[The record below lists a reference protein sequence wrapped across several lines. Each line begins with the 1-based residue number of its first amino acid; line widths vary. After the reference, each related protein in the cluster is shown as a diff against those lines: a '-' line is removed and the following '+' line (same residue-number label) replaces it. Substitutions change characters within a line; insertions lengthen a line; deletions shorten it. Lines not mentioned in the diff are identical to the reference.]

1 MIKAGVIQTKRYDS
15 NRQGIEY
22 TSKILRKLAKKE
34 TDLVCLPEQWLVENK
49 ISDFDTQFAEFK
61 KISKDHG
68 MTIVAGAFYEK
79 QGHRF
84 SITAPV
90 IDDGEIIGRQ
100 EKIHPFGYERGLIRP
115 SSVARVFKTK
125 VRFGIVICYDM
136 VFSGVVE
143 SMAKKGADIILAPS
157 RIVRSGIRPWH
168 IYVQARSLENRIPI
182 VAANVLNVKF
192 GGQSIIVDLVDKDD
206 VMIPK
211 IYKLSDITPSRVAS
225 FNLSKYRKSRFQ
237 RYQDKKSFS

>member
-15 NRQGIEY
+15 NIQGIEY
-22 TSKILRKLAKKE
+22 TSKILLKLAKKE
-34 TDLVCLPEQWLVENK
+34 IDLVCLPEQWLVENK

-61 KISKDHG
+61 KISKDYD

-79 QGHRF
+79 QGHRL

-90 IDDGEIIGRQ
+90 IYGGEIIGKQ
-100 EKIHPFGYERGLIRP
+100 EKIHPFGYERELIRP
-115 SSVARVFKTK
+115 SPVVRVFKTK

-143 SMAKKGADIILAPS
+143 TMAKKGADIILAPS
-157 RIVRSGIRPWH
+157 RIVRRGIQPWH

-182 VAANVLNVKF
+182 IAANVLNVKF
-192 GGQSIIVDLVDKDD
+192 GGQSLIVDLVDKDD

-211 IYKLSDITPSRVAS
+211 IYKLSDNTSSRVVS
-225 FNLSKYRKSRFQ
+225 FSLSKYRKSRFQ